1 MKIELKQSEKHKMN
15 NESYLYSI
23 LLARQI
29 QITSNLDNVIC
40 ELNTSVSLQHTNIVE
55 KQIAQ
60 VLKQT

>member
-60 VLKQT
+60 LLKQT